1 MAEGIVDGKVVA
13 THSVRTPEQPR
24 QVKIWLKEENIQP
37 VADGSDMIPVYFKV
51 CDSNGTLVNTSD
63 VRIHISVSGEGSL
76 IGDGIERIGIN
87 PQLVEGGVGYAL
99 IRTTCRPG
107 KIHISVTADGLGD
120 TREIVTRRYDG
131 YLYLKGITFPIP
143 EMKKRSCCKGYCLGK
158 RHPYKNSVKSGSG

>member
-63 VRIHISVSGEGSL
+63 VQIHISVSGEGSL

-107 KIHISVTADGLGD
+107 KIHISVTADGLRG
-120 TREIVTRRYDG
+120 T
-131 YLYLKGITFPIP
+131 P
-143 EMKKRSCCKGYCLGK
+143 GK
-158 RHPYKNSVKSGSG
+158 L